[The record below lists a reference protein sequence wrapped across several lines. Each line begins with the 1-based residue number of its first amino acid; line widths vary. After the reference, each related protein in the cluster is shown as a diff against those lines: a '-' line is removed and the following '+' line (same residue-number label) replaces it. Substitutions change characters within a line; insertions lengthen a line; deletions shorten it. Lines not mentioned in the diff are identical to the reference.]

1 MIIIARILSVTR
13 VLIGILG
20 VKLDGSTMPERWDR
34 WRPTVSLFQHE
45 ELLFDRLELL
55 TERQFHVLRDQVAK
69 DIRMVSPETEVRTH
83 ELNFG
88 KDPWDLERVYGA
100 LHDWA
105 RAYPF
110 DLEREEYYIHITTG
124 THIAQ
129 ISLFLLVEAGFLPG
143 KLVQTSPEDT
153 FKRDRNR
160 AGRYAFIDLDL
171 SKYDALSTRFA
182 QDQETTTDFLKS
194 GIATRNAGFNRLI
207 DRIEQVALR
216 SQAPILLTGPTG
228 AGKSHLARRI
238 FELRKHRGLRGSFV
252 EVNCAT
258 LTGDTAASAL
268 FGHVRGS
275 FTGAQKD
282 RPGLLREADGGL
294 LFLDE
299 IGELGLDEQA
309 MLLRALEDKTFL
321 PVGADR
327 PVSSDFQ
334 LIAGTN
340 CDLREAVV
348 KGHFREDLLAR
359 IHLWT
364 FGLPALS
371 QRRED
376 IAPNL
381 DFELERVSGTQGRQ
395 AGMNKEARQTFLK
408 FAEAP
413 DTPWLGNFRDLNA
426 AVTRMATL
434 APRGRIR
441 VEEVEEEITRL
452 QESWQ
457 RPGSKTKDGG
467 IDLSEMLGEEACAEI
482 DPFDQVQ
489 LCHVILVCRSAKSI
503 SDAGRSLFCA
513 SRLKRSIAN
522 DADRLKKYLAKFNLD
537 FAKCQE
543 K

>member
-1 MIIIARILSVTR
+1 MKR
-13 VLIGILG
+13 VAIGVLG
-20 VKLDGSTMPERWDR
+20 VKLDGGMMPERWDR
-34 WRPTVSLFQHE
+34 WRPTISLFQHE
-45 ELLFDRLELL
+45 ELLFDRFELL
-55 TERQFHVLRDQVAK
+55 TEPQFHELRDQVTA
-69 DIRMVSPETEVRTH
+69 DVRLVSPETEFRTH
-83 ELNFG
+83 EVNFG
-88 KDPWDLERVYGA
+88 KDPWDLERVYAA

-110 DLEREEYYIHITTG
+110 DPEREEYFIHITTG
-124 THIAQ
+124 THIVQ

-143 KLVQTSPEDT
+143 KLVQTSPPDE
-153 FKRDRNR
+153 FKRDRKR
-160 AGRYAFIDLDL
+160 PGRYAFIDLDL

-182 QDQETTTDFLKS
+182 SDQEETTDFLKS

-238 FELRKHRGLRGSFV
+238 FELRKQRGLRGGFV

-299 IGELGLDEQA
+299 IGELGSDEQA

-327 PVSSDFQ
+327 PVTSDFQ

-340 CDLREAVV
+340 RDLREAVA
-348 KGHFREDLLAR
+348 KGRFREDLLAR

-364 FGLPALS
+364 FALPALA

-381 DFELERVSGTQGRQ
+381 DFELERVSGSQGRQ
-395 AGMNKEARQTFLK
+395 AGMNKEARQAFLK
-408 FAEAP
+408 FAESP
-413 DTPWLGNFRDLNA
+413 DTPWSGNFRDLNA

-441 VEEVEEEITRL
+441 MEEVNEEIGRL
-452 QESWQ
+452 RESWY
-457 RPGSKTKDGG
+457 RPGGNGSAGDGV
-467 IDLSEMLGEEACAEI
+467 DLLDLLGEIAFGEI

-489 LCHVILVCRSAKSI
+489 LCHVVMVCRRSRNI
-503 SDAGRSLFCA
+503 SEAGRQLFTV
-513 SRLKRSIAN
+513 SRLKRSVAN
-522 DADRLKKYLAKFNLD
+522 DADRLKKYLAKFGLD
-537 FAKCQE
+537 FGRCRG
-543 K
+543 

>member
-1 MIIIARILSVTR
+1 MKRVVIGLLGTR
-13 VLIGILG
+13 
-20 VKLDGSTMPERWDR
+20 LDGGTLPGRWDD
-34 WRPTVSLFQHE
+34 WRPTISLFQHE
-45 ELLFDRLELL
+45 ELVFDRFEFLAEP
-55 TERQFHVLRDQVAK
+55 QFQVLSEQVSA
-69 DIRMVSPETEVRTH
+69 DVRLISPETDVRPHTID
-83 ELNFG
+83 FG
-88 KDPWDLERVYGA
+88 EDPWDLERVYGV

-110 DLEREEYYIHITTG
+110 DPEREEYFIHITTG

-143 KLVQTSPEDT
+143 KLIQTSPP
-153 FKRDRNR
+153 FGSARPRHR
-160 AGRYAFIDLDL
+160 APGRYALIDLDL

-182 QDQETTTDFLKS
+182 RDQEETTDFLKS
-194 GIATRNAGFNRLI
+194 GIATRNAGFNLLI

-216 SQAPILLTGPTG
+216 SQAPVLLTGPTG

-238 FELRKHRGLRGSFV
+238 FELRKQRGGLRAGFV

-327 PVSSDFQ
+327 PVKSDFQ

-340 CDLREAVV
+340 RDLRESVV
-348 KGHFREDLLAR
+348 KGTFREDLLAR

-364 FGLPALS
+364 FALPALA

-381 DFELERVSGTQGRQ
+381 DFELERVSGSQGRQ
-395 AGMNKEARQTFLK
+395 ASFNKEARHAFLR
-408 FAEAP
+408 FAESP

-426 AVTRMATL
+426 AVVRMTTL
-434 APRGRIR
+434 APRSRIR

-452 QESWQ
+452 RESWQ
-457 RPGSKTKDGG
+457 RPGARSPSVETC
-467 IDLSEMLGEEACAEI
+467 DLEAFLGTEAQSQI
-482 DPFDQVQ
+482 DPFDRVQ
-489 LCHVILVCRSAKSI
+489 LALVIAVCRRSKSL
-503 SDAGRSLFCA
+503 SDAGRELFSV
-513 SRLKRSIAN
+513 SRTKRTVAN
-522 DADRLKKYLAKFNLD
+522 DADRLKKYLARFDLD
-537 FAKCQE
+537 FARCRG
-543 K
+543 